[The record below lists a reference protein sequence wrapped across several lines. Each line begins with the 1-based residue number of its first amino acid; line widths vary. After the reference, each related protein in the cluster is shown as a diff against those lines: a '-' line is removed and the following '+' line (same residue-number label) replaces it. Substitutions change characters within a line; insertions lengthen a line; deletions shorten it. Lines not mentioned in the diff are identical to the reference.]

1 MMNWHQFAN
10 FLEEILEMGP
20 EIEEAGQAK
29 PVLLFGNV
37 KVDLALVVHPPP
49 ETIPSDHKYFLTI
62 SYRLVLPVPP

>member
-49 ETIPSDHKYFLTI
+49 ETIPSDHG
-62 SYRLVLPVPP
+62 P